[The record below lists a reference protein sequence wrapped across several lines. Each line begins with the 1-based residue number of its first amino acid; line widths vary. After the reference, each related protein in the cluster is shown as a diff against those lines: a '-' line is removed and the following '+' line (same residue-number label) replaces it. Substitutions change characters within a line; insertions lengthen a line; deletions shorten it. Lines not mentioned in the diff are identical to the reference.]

1 MRGFPGAH
9 WIVTSRPYAALFD
22 RHNALLHRGRLGVER
37 EALRITEEG
46 RLADPPHPPSL
57 GAPLTHPYITTDYAE
72 PLLELITPPLGD
84 EAAVIEFLEYL
95 HRFVH
100 QRLDGDYLWP
110 YSMPCCPEDESAIPL
125 ARYGDS
131 NLGRM
136 KTVYR
141 HGLGLRYGRKMQ
153 IIAGIHVNFSMDDDF
168 WRALHRWDEA
178 EAPLPRYRS
187 ERYLAQLRNL
197 QRLGWL
203 IPYLFGASPA
213 VCDSFT
219 DAAVDARL
227 RPIAPHTLAEP
238 HATSLRLGDIGYQN
252 RQECETGFKA
262 VYNDLAGYIRTL
274 ARAVSTPCPHYSAL
288 GVRRGEEFLQLNDH
302 ILQIENEYYASVR
315 PKPRLAHPLEMPLV
329 ALARRGVEYIE
340 LRALDLDPEAPL
352 GVTSEALHFL
362 RLLMLHCLLE
372 PSPPIEGDE
381 AEAIDHNLNAVAH
394 RGRAPGL
401 RLRHRDGEIELRQW
415 GLETLEAMRP
425 LAEAL
430 DRQRPQP
437 HYQRTLDEQIAKLA
451 DPELTPSARLLRR
464 LQAGPSELL
473 TLGLELAREH
483 RQRLARPLPPER
495 EDELQRLARESHA
508 RQRAI
513 EAQPQPPFDRFLS
526 DYFAQLHSL
535 RLES

>member
-1 MRGFPGAH
+1 MKPHLRYP
-9 WIVTSRPYAALFD
+9 ALFS
-22 RHNALLHRGRLGVER
+22 RHRPLLHRGHLGLER
-37 EALRITEEG
+37 EALRITPEG
-46 RLADPPHPPSL
+46 ALADTPHPAAL

-72 PLLELITPPLGD
+72 PLLELITPPLEN
-84 EAAVIEFLEYL
+84 EAAVLEFLHRL

-100 QRLDGDYLWP
+100 AHLQDERLWP
-110 YSMPCCPEDESAIPL
+110 YSMPCCPEDEAAIPL

-153 IIAGIHVNFSMDDDF
+153 IIAGIHVNFSMDEPF

-178 EAPLPRYRS
+178 DAPLPHYRS

-219 DAAVDARL
+219 DAAKHARL
-227 RPIAPHTLAEP
+227 SPVAPHTLAEP

-262 VYNDLAGYIRTL
+262 VYNDLDGYIRTL

-315 PKPRLAHPLEMPLV
+315 PKPRLEHPLEMPLL

-352 GVTSEALHFL
+352 GITADTLHFL
-362 RLLMLHCLLE
+362 RLLLLHCLLS
-372 PSPPIEGDE
+372 PSPPIEADE
-381 AEAIDHNLNAVAH
+381 AEAIDHNLNRVAH
-394 RGRAPGL
+394 QGRAPGL
-401 RLRHRDGEIELRQW
+401 RLRHRDGEVSLQQW

-430 DRQRPQP
+430 DRDLPAPR
-437 HYQRTLDEQIAKLA
+437 YQTTLEAQITKLRH
-451 DPELTPSARLLRR
+451 PEHTPSARLLQR
-464 LQAGPSELL
+464 LSNGPTPLPR
-473 TLGLELAREH
+473 LGIELAEAH
-483 RQRLARPLPPER
+483 HLHLTQPLPR
-495 EDELQRLARESHA
+495 EEQQELQRLADASHA
-508 RQRAI
+508 RQQTL
-513 EAQPQPPFDRFLS
+513 EAEPQAPFAQFLEH
-526 DYFAQLHSL
+526 YFAQLGQL
-535 RLES
+535 RRH